1 MKALILSL
9 LIAFSGT
16 AFSQET
22 ETTSAEPKTES
33 TSEKDQKSKKT
44 KKKKKKKSKKVKT
57 SISLDNAL
65 VIAQMDTPEDRY
77 SIEILLTE
85 MLTSAKV
92 NASPSLNVLKLGSD
106 SRSLAS
112 DSVQKVV
119 ALKGI
124 DTYCL
129 VSIRGFDR
137 NYNVSN
143 RADNFET
150 ALNQASFFELY
161 RMDAVSISFQFKFF
175 RNNECVHA
183 EVVKCGNIGSRSS
196 VLKRFRKKVG
206 KRIKKCWAKV

>member
-1 MKALILSL
+1 MKALILSI
-9 LIAFSGT
+9 LIAFTGF

-22 ETTSAEPKTES
+22 ETTSVEETKTEKPK
-33 TSEKDQKSKKT
+33 KD

-77 SIEILLTE
+77 SVEILLTE
-85 MLTSAKV
+85 MLTSNKV

-106 SRSLAS
+106 ARLLAS
-112 DSVQKVV
+112 DSIQKVV
-119 ALKGI
+119 SMKGI

-137 NYNVSN
+137 RYNVSN
-143 RADNFET
+143 RADDFET

-161 RMDAVSISFQFKFF
+161 RTDAVSISFQFKFF
-175 RNNECVHA
+175 RNNECVHS
-183 EVVKCGNIGSRSS
+183 EIVKCGNIGSRSS

-206 KRIKKCWAKV
+206 KRIKKSWAKK

>member
-1 MKALILSL
+1 MKAIILSI
-9 LIAFSGT
+9 LIAFSG
-16 AFSQET
+16 AVLAQET
-22 ETTSAEPKTES
+22 GTTSSESVKTE
-33 TSEKDQKSKKT
+33 
-44 KKKKKKKSKKVKT
+44 KKKKAKKKKRKKKQKT

-77 SIEILLTE
+77 SIEISLTE
-85 MLTSAKV
+85 MLGAAKI

-106 SRSLAS
+106 ARSLAS
-112 DSVQKVV
+112 DSVQSVV
-119 ALKGI
+119 AMKGI

-137 NYNVSN
+137 NYSVSN
-143 RADNFET
+143 ISDDFET

-161 RMDAVSISFQFKFF
+161 RTDAVSITFQFKFF
-175 RNNECVHA
+175 RDNKCVHS

-206 KRIKKCWAKV
+206 KRIKKSWAKK

>member
-1 MKALILSL
+1 MKALILYIFVVVAGVSF
-9 LIAFSGT
+9 A
-16 AFSQET
+16 QET
-22 ETTSAEPKTES
+22 ETTSAEPAKTE
-33 TSEKDQKSKKT
+33 KKT
-44 KKKKKKKSKKVKT
+44 KKKKKKRKKKSKT
-57 SISLDNAL
+57 SISLNNAL

-85 MLTSAKV
+85 MLTSNKV
-92 NASPSLNVLKLGSD
+92 NAAPSLNVLKLGSD
-106 SRSLAS
+106 ARALAT
-112 DSVQKVV
+112 DSIQKVV

-143 RADNFET
+143 KADDFET

-161 RMDAVSISFQFKFF
+161 RTDAVSISFQFKFF
-175 RNNECVHA
+175 RDNKCVHS
-183 EVVKCGNIGSRSS
+183 EIVKCGNIGSRSS

-206 KRIKKCWAKV
+206 KRIKKSWAKK

>member
-1 MKALILSL
+1 MKALILSI
-9 LIAFSGT
+9 LIAFTGVV
-16 AFSQET
+16 FSQDSET
-22 ETTSAEPKTES
+22 SSTKETKTE
-33 TSEKDQKSKKT
+33 KPKKA
-44 KKKKKKKSKKVKT
+44 KKKKKKSKKEKT

-77 SIEILLTE
+77 SIEILFTE

-92 NASPSLNVLKLGSD
+92 NASPSLNVLKLGAD
-106 SRSLAS
+106 SRALAT

-119 ALKGI
+119 AMKGI

-143 RADNFET
+143 KADDFET
-150 ALNQASFFELY
+150 SLNQASFFELY

-175 RNNECVHA
+175 RDNKCVHS
-183 EVVKCGNIGSRSS
+183 EIVKCGNIGSRSS

-206 KRIKKCWAKV
+206 KRIKKSWAKSKR